1 MAVTNNHIRALLNC
15 LTDNT
20 NKFTVLKFT
29 FSHIIQKDSNM
40 FRAKSNNF
48 RVVCIKQAFVKYRR
62 IIK

>member
-1 MAVTNNHIRALLNC
+1 MVVTNIHFHALLNC

-29 FSHIIQKDSNM
+29 FSHIIHKDSNM

-48 RVVCIKQAFVKYRR
+48 QGVYIKQVFVKYR
-62 IIK
+62 